1 MRDIHKEQINE
12 IEIRLSNSKQ
22 SEALLIDEVSKLKN
36 DCITQQAQYD
46 SEHQKLQ
53 QTINDQSV
61 KYAKLLRLKFI
72 NGKTKANISLLF
84 FFAQNSSDRT
94 RSG

>member
-36 DCITQQAQYD
+36 EYITKQAKHEAEQEK
-46 SEHQKLQ
+46 SQ
-53 QTINDQSV
+53 QTLNDQS
-61 KYAKLLRLKFI
+61 AK
-72 NGKTKANISLLF
+72 
-84 FFAQNSSDRT
+84 
-94 RSG
+94 